1 MKRCLYRLRPSRATA
16 LRLAALARSFLLCL
30 LHCNSPLLSFLLIYF
45 SSPPTLRGFPP
56 TPPTSFDFSQSI
68 HLERLRMAP
77 HPLQRHIQC
86 IRIEFEEWKENGH
99 FVQTEADWKYTK
111 APSVAGPHF
120 RLLFFFLTESDDA
133 ALVRTSKLTKSISP
147 APRVCVCVCSCV
159 SGLKT
164 VEPETAKSITSPL
177 RKRTPFLRNVKQTL
191 GRKVKNVKENNLR
204 NLIFFF

>member
-1 MKRCLYRLRPSRATA
+1 
-16 LRLAALARSFLLCL
+16 
-30 LHCNSPLLSFLLIYF
+30 
-45 SSPPTLRGFPP
+45 
-56 TPPTSFDFSQSI
+56 
-68 HLERLRMAP
+68 
-77 HPLQRHIQC
+77 
-86 IRIEFEEWKENGH
+86 
-99 FVQTEADWKYTK
+99 EADWKYTK

-191 GRKVKNVKENNLR
+191 GRKVKTL
-204 NLIFFF
+204 FFFFFISLKNSIEKNPSNSVDVKVFFKNKILMQNKPNIFAIEKYLKQFGMCVPLRQPFVSRNCPSQSKHEKRSRFELD